1 MNKAL
6 MKALLAL
13 LLLTLL
19 GAAFLS
25 INAQNKP
32 AEYLLSPDEAKAWA
46 DFDAAEQQLARALGE
61 AVNRAINAPVGAA
74 SIEIHGAISQAGLSL
89 ELVRSRRAA
98 WLGDLRAREN
108 CAACTIDGGRL
119 VRPKTTSPK

>member
-25 INAQNKP
+25 INAQDRP
-32 AEYLLSPDEAKAWA
+32 AEYLLSADEAKAWA
-46 DFDAAEQQLARALGE
+46 DFDAAEQQITRALSE
-61 AVNRAINAPVGAA
+61 AVTRAINAPVGAA
-74 SIEIHGAISQAGLSL
+74 SIEIHGAISQVGLSL

-108 CAACTIDGGRL
+108 CAACTIENNKL
-119 VRPKTTSPK
+119 VSPKAKKD